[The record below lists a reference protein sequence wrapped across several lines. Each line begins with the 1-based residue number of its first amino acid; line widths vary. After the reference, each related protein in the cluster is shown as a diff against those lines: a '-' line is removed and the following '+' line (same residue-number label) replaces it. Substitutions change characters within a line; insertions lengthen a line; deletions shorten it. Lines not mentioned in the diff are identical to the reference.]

1 MAVAAALPIAA
12 PVRCSVVIATLDRA
26 DSLRVVLCCL
36 ARQSRA
42 PMEVVI
48 VVAGDGEPAENEGNS
63 SLPFSLKIIHCPEKS
78 AALQRNLGAAAASG
92 EVLAFL
98 DDDIEF
104 GDDLFARV
112 LEHFDRLPEAG
123 LGALSPRISNTDRK
137 VPGRLTRW
145 YYSVQAGYRDP
156 DFGGRLFGPGIN
168 CFPLYFNGGPLL
180 VPVEWLPS
188 TCLFVRAR
196 LFNRHRFPP
205 FTGYSFAEDVHL
217 TARIA
222 REAPL
227 FFLREPAI
235 THHSLQS
242 EFKSD
247 RATLTSG
254 KLHNMA
260 IVARE
265 VMGLSGW
272 ALWWRWQLHRLFLSA
287 VLLIRRPLQW
297 ADELRGIW
305 QARH

>member
-1 MAVAAALPIAA
+1 MAVAEARPLAA
-12 PVRCSVVIATLDRA
+12 PVRCSVVIATLNRT
-26 DSLRVVLCCL
+26 DSLRVVLRCL
-36 ARQSRA
+36 GRQSR
-42 PMEVVI
+42 PPIEVVI
-48 VVAGDGEPAENEGNS
+48 AVSAGGDPVASLGES
-63 SLPFSLKIIHCPEKS
+63 SLPFRLMTVHCPEKS
-78 AALQRNLGAAAASG
+78 AALQRNLGAAAAIG
-92 EVLAFL
+92 DVLAFL

-104 GDDLFARV
+104 GDDVFARV

-123 LGALSPRISNTDRK
+123 LGALSPRISNMDRK

-145 YYSVQAGYRDP
+145 YYSVQAGYRHA

-168 CFPLYFNGGPLL
+168 CFPLFGSGGPQL
-180 VPVEWLPS
+180 VQVEWLPS
-188 TCLFVRAR
+188 TCLFVRTR
-196 LFNRHRFPP
+196 LFNRHCFPP

-217 TARIA
+217 TARIV

-227 FFLREPAI
+227 FFLREPSI
-235 THHSLQS
+235 THHSLPN

-247 RATLTSG
+247 RAALTSG

-272 ALWWRWQLHRLFLSA
+272 KLWWRWQFHRLFLSA
-287 VLLIRRPLQW
+287 VLVIRRPLQW

-305 QARH
+305 QARQ